1 MAISSVSAIKSRI
14 SFAQISQVPLIKFNN
29 CFFSSQ
35 NRLYNERIEPVE
47 YTLKY
52 PLAKYPLAN
61 LHLFV
66 LAGLIALLT
75 ACQGTLSA
83 PSNAVGAPH
92 LLASSNPDQPQSQ
105 ILLRLKTKPSAD
117 LGSLKLINSELR
129 LYSQDM
135 KNPEAAE
142 RQLSKLRQDPR
153 VLYAEANQS
162 YALEQQATELDSD
175 PSAGFQITQV
185 DPSSF
190 PPLSEMWNLKQ
201 AQIPEAWKLVDTPT
215 PLTVAVIDSGVDPD
229 HPLLKTQLLP
239 LEDIWNEVVGKD
251 ILRSKSD
258 SSFEEN
264 YGGRDGNGHGT
275 HIAGIIH
282 MVANQGKAGGPVK
295 ILPIK
300 ATNMAGATN
309 ALVLTQ
315 AFQRALEK
323 GVKVINLSIG
333 TVNERNPPGSKA
345 LQDIIQLVLNQGI
358 VVIGATGNES
368 QRSVN
373 TIARISAP
381 AFYEGLIAVGA
392 VNDKNTVADYSN
404 GGPEIELV
412 APGGGGARRNA
423 GQQILSTW
431 PTYRTFESYQ
441 GRIRTLGQAATSGTS
456 MAAPHVTGTVALLLA
471 KEPQLTPAQVRAR
484 LMVSADDIKGNRQ
497 QPEGFDQS
505 TGWGQL
511 NALRALN
518 WNQHNSG
525 N

>member
-1 MAISSVSAIKSRI
+1 M
-14 SFAQISQVPLIKFNN
+14 
-29 CFFSSQ
+29 
-35 NRLYNERIEPVE
+35 
-47 YTLKY
+47 KY
-52 PLAKYPLAN
+52 LLAKYPLAPFR
-61 LHLFV
+61 LFV
-66 LAGLIALLT
+66 SAGLLTLLT
-75 ACQGTLSA
+75 ACQMPLTARG
-83 PSNAVGAPH
+83 NAVVPPNLVTNANSG
-92 LLASSNPDQPQSQ
+92 QPQSQ
-105 ILLRLKTKPSAD
+105 ILLRLKTNPSTD
-117 LGSLKLINSELR
+117 LGPLTLINPELR
-129 LYSQDM
+129 LYSQDL
-135 KNPEAAE
+135 KSAAAAE
-142 RQLSKLRQDPR
+142 LQLNKLRQDPR

-162 YALEQQATELDSD
+162 FALEQLSTELETD
-175 PSAGFQITQV
+175 PRAGFQISQV
-185 DPSSF
+185 DPSSL
-190 PPLSEMWNLKQ
+190 PPLAEMWNLKQ
-201 AQIPEAWKLVDTPT
+201 ANIPAAWKIVDKPT

-229 HPLLKTQLLP
+229 HPLLKPQLLP
-239 LEDIWNEVVGKD
+239 LEDVWNDVVGKD

-258 SSFEEN
+258 STFEEN

-282 MVANQGKAGGPVK
+282 MVANQAQAGGPVK

-323 GVKVINLSIG
+323 GAKVINLSIG

-392 VNDKNTVADYSN
+392 VNDKNNVADYSN

-423 GQQILSTW
+423 GQQILSSW

-497 QPEGFDQS
+497 QTGGFDQS

-511 NALRALN
+511 NAFQALS

-525 N
+525 K